1 MSAIADTRS
10 ARSVEA
16 PRLDVDAALAW
27 LEANMAWFE
36 PERWERHLP
45 RRTFP
50 GTPVLELLVLLR
62 VLRRGNRGGDAD
74 RLAGPALEIGRSI
87 TDRPRWLEE
96 LRGGGAL
103 FPHVLWLVALI
114 EELDSARGL
123 VPSARFAAE
132 LAIATGAGN
141 VNGRYRPPASA
152 LELGYVLELAG
163 MDADQPSIPSLL
175 AACEP
180 HLDADH
186 CHMSDGD
193 IYGVTHIMFYAT
205 DFGAR
210 PAGGPDRTR
219 TVLRLLGSCLA
230 RSDNDLTAELLA
242 CADYLGAGNHPLALH
257 GHARLSAAQR
267 PDGSVASLLYNAR
280 VAERATGEPGRAYA
294 FGTCY
299 HPTITAAMAAMAAR
313 EGTTCRE

>member
-1 MSAIADTRS
+1 MSAPAGTQ
-10 ARSVEA
+10 AVQPVEV

-50 GTPVLELLVLLR
+50 GTPVLEMLVLLR
-62 VLRRGNRGGDAD
+62 VLRRGSRASDAA
-74 RLAGPALEIGRSI
+74 RLAGPALEIGRSVI
-87 TDRPRWLEE
+87 GQPRWLEE
-96 LRGGGAL
+96 LRRGGAL
-103 FPHVLWLVALI
+103 FPHVLWLMALI
-114 EELDSARGL
+114 EELDGVRTSL
-123 VPSARFAAE
+123 SSARFAAE
-132 LAIATGAGN
+132 TAIAAGAGD
-141 VNGRYRPPASA
+141 VAGRYRPPASA

-163 MDADQPSIPSLL
+163 IETGRSGMPSLL

-180 HLDADH
+180 HLSADH
-186 CHMSDGD
+186 CYMSDGD
-193 IYGVTHIMFYAT
+193 IYGVTHILFYAT

-219 TVLRLLGSCLA
+219 TVLRLLGSSLA

-242 CADYLGAGNHPLALH
+242 CANYLGAGDHPLSLH

-267 PDGSVASLLYNAR
+267 ADGSVASLLYNSR
-280 VAERATGEPGRAYA
+280 TAERVNGEPAQAYA

-299 HPTITAAMAAMAAR
+299 HPTITAAMAAE
-313 EGTTCRE
+313 EGTSWQG